1 MSDEHD
7 FNQQMNELRKSVLNQ
22 LKSTLNQQRQIPQ
35 IEVKEPPSPEALR
48 ADEEPDEV
56 DSSNIGGSILS
67 FSQPALQVSSLDPER
82 QRLNNEAFQAEIDLK
97 KTYGKSFLCILAVQ
111 LLIMNMVFVADGFQ
125 WVFIDDTTLRIYMA
139 GTLTEVFGLV
149 LVVTKY
155 LFKRR

>member
-82 QRLNNEAFQAEIDLK
+82 QRLNNEDFQAEIDLK
-97 KTYGKSFLCILAVQ
+97 NIREKFSVHTCCSAFDYEHGIRC
-111 LLIMNMVFVADGFQ
+111 
-125 WVFIDDTTLRIYMA
+125 
-139 GTLTEVFGLV
+139 
-149 LVVTKY
+149 
-155 LFKRR
+155 

>member
-1 MSDEHD
+1 
-7 FNQQMNELRKSVLNQ
+7 
-22 LKSTLNQQRQIPQ
+22 
-35 IEVKEPPSPEALR
+35 
-48 ADEEPDEV
+48 
-56 DSSNIGGSILS
+56 S

-82 QRLNNEAFQAEIDLK
+82 QRLNNEDFQAEIDLK

>member
-48 ADEEPDEV
+48 ADEV

-82 QRLNNEAFQAEIDLK
+82 QRLNNEDFQAEIDLK